1 MLNFRKLACPETIE
15 EAWKL
20 NQVRTNC
27 VLGGTGWLKMGD
39 RPWNTAID
47 LSRLGLDTIEETE
60 EEFRIGAMVT
70 LRQLEQH
77 KGLNAYTERAVYDS
91 VKHIVGTQF
100 RNCATVG
107 GTFWSRFG
115 FSDVL
120 TCFLVLDA
128 SVVLAHAGTVPL
140 AEFASGTYP
149 NEILTHVV
157 VKKTALQV
165 VYDSFRNSDTDLP
178 VVTVAVARTEEGYRA
193 AVGAR
198 PARAELVTAET
209 EAELKKHVQGL
220 IYGSNTR
227 ASGEYRAALADTL
240 TGRCLGRLEGDE
252 QK

>member
-1 MLNFRKLACPETIE
+1 MLKFRKLACPETIE

-20 NQVRTNC
+20 NQSRANC

-47 LSRLGLDTIEETE
+47 LGKLGLDTIEETAQ
-60 EEFRIGAMVT
+60 EFRIGAMVT

-77 KGLNAYTERAVYDS
+77 KGLNDYTNGAVFDC

-120 TCFLVLDA
+120 TCFMVLDA
-128 SVVLAHAGTVPL
+128 SVVLAHAGEIALP
-140 AEFASGTYP
+140 EFAAG
-149 NEILTHVV
+149 NFDGDVLTHVV
-157 VKKTALQV
+157 VKKTPVSVA
-165 VYDSFRNSDTDLP
+165 YDSFRNADTDIP
-178 VVTVAVARTEEGYRA
+178 VLAVAVARTPEGYRA

-198 PARAELVTAET
+198 PARAELVTADT
-209 EAELKKHVQGL
+209 EDELKEKVQGL
-220 IYGSNTR
+220 TYGSNTR

-240 TGRCLGRLEGDE
+240 TGRCWKRLEGGV
-252 QK
+252 QA